1 MIDRLIRETSSS
13 SSSPSSSSSHAIKT
27 ITPNA
32 YEKKHGIVERCT
44 HSVDALRAA
53 TPSRVE
59 TLPSKTSLGRRRV
72 VVVEDEDAVE
82 TREAAAR
89 RNMCAHR
96 IGSVRFGSREIET
109 ESSSPASR
117 RLLKLRVQTLKR
129 SSLCLW
135 LTPRSKV

>member
-1 MIDRLIRETSSS
+1 MNDRSFDERDVVVVVVVVVVVARHDNDE
-13 SSSPSSSSSHAIKT
+13 T

-96 IGSVRFGSREIET
+96 IGSVRFGSRERDRDKVEL
-109 ESSSPASR
+109 SSASR

-129 SSLCLW
+129 SFSLW
-135 LTPRSKV
+135 

>member
-1 MIDRLIRETSSS
+1 MNDRSFDKRDVVVVAVVVVARHDNDE
-13 SSSPSSSSSHAIKT
+13 T

-89 RNMCAHR
+89 RNMCAHK
-96 IGSVRFGSREIET
+96 IGSVRLRSRERDRDKVEL
-109 ESSSPASR
+109 SSASR

-129 SSLCLW
+129 SFSLW
-135 LTPRSKV
+135 